1 MLDILQYLSY
11 LQQQVF
17 TEFKNNN
24 LMYLYDNWVNISKF
38 PWELLK
44 YSAWLL
50 FSNKTFT
57 YIISVMTSSNRQR
70 IIY

>member
-1 MLDILQYLSY
+1 MLDILQYLLY

-24 LMYLYDNWVNISKF
+24 VMYLYDNWVNISKF

-44 YSAWLL
+44 IRHGCYLAIKHLL
-50 FSNKTFT
+50 ILFLS
-57 YIISVMTSSNRQR
+57 
-70 IIY
+70 

>member
-1 MLDILQYLSY
+1 MLDILQYLLY

-24 LMYLYDNWVNISKF
+24 VMYLYDNWVNISKF

>member
-1 MLDILQYLSY
+1 MLDILQYLLY

-24 LMYLYDNWVNISKF
+24 VMYLYDNWVNISKF

-44 YSAWLL
+44 YSAQLV
-50 FSNKTFT
+50 FRNKTFT
-57 YIISVMTSSNRQR
+57 YTISVMTSSNRQR

>member
-1 MLDILQYLSY
+1 MLDILQYLLY

-24 LMYLYDNWVNISKF
+24 VMYLYDNWVNISKF

-44 YSAWLL
+44 SSAWLL

>member
-1 MLDILQYLSY
+1 MLDILQYLLY

-24 LMYLYDNWVNISKF
+24 VMYLYDNWVNISKF

-44 YSAWLL
+44 YSAWLI